1 MDKLTIVDT
10 ETGETRTGA
19 VLPLTDEVM
28 AKLESEGVLS
38 SVTFDATCSFDEPGE
53 LESVIAEALEEAG
66 PSDLYIMVVP
76 HVGDRGYVYTQG
88 EELPDIEYGDW
99 LAFGTNA
106 EDLAVALRRLNRDN

>member
-1 MDKLTIVDT
+1 MDKLTIVDM

-28 AKLESEGVLS
+28 VKLESEDVLS
-38 SVTFDATCSFDEPGE
+38 SVTFDATCSFDEEGD

-66 PSDLYIMVVP
+66 PSDLYIVIVP
-76 HVGDRGYVYTQG
+76 FFGLLGYVYTQG

-99 LAFGTNA
+99 LAFGTKA
-106 EDLAVALRRLNRDN
+106 EDLAVALRRLNRGN